1 MSDIS
6 IDLSGVIAL
15 LIFMMSAA
23 GFGFAALISLIVAIA
38 GGAGSENGIVRT
50 KAFGFFATAIAIGL
64 VNLVGFTIMFYTVDS
79 NSHDTNSILDISA
92 GVWALLQ
99 LFVWIAAAL
108 RFNRVR
114 LSNRS

>member
-23 GFGFAALISLIVAIA
+23 GFGFAALIGLIIAIA
-38 GGAGSENGIVRT
+38 GRCEDGIVRT
-50 KAFGFFATAIAIGL
+50 KAFGFFVTAIAIGL

-108 RFNRVR
+108 GFNRVR